1 MILAG
6 TLSWEAPVGPLVGET
21 EAARLRRGDPGA
33 FEEVLAR
40 YQHRLYRYLVRFVRD
55 RALAEDLFQQS
66 WLRVVQKIG
75 QYDPRR
81 NFEAWLF
88 SVARNL
94 AIDHLRRYKPESLD
108 EPVPGATQEE
118 SRAAR
123 LAAGGPSALDR
134 VLDRERS
141 EKLEAAL
148 ERLPLIYREALSL
161 RFEEE
166 MKVEEIAEVLSV
178 PLSTAKTRLRR
189 GLEQMRRVL
198 EAQGA
203 GERWT

>member
-6 TLSWEAPVGPLVGET
+6 TLSWEAPVGPLAGET

-75 QYDPRR
+75 QYDPRK

-108 EPVPGATQEE
+108 EPVPGGTQEE

-166 MKVEEIAEVLSV
+166 MKVEEIAEVLNV

-198 EAQGA
+198 KA
-203 GERWT
+203 